1 MHGNVVFVGTECREF
16 GGENCYEGEG
26 EWKVESGKRR
36 VESGEWR
43 VGLTVEPVLLNGDI
57 SYFGLFLN
65 FKI

>member
-26 EWKVESGKRR
+26 EWKVER
-36 VESGEWR
+36 GEWR